1 MKFTREGSV
10 AVHVAVDAQTDAGV
24 VLHVRVADTG
34 IGIPREK
41 QQAIFDAF
49 TQADGSITR
58 QFGGTGLGLSIASR
72 LVILMGGRM
81 WLESEPGCGATFH
94 FTLPLADRP
103 AGDRRACSR
112 RRRWSRSPA
121 VAC

>member
-1 MKFTREGSV
+1 M
-10 AVHVAVDAQTDAGV
+10 
-24 VLHVRVADTG
+24 LHVRVADTG

-72 LVILMGGRM
+72 LVTLMDGRM
-81 WLESEPGCGATFH
+81 WLESEPGARRH
-94 FTLPLADRP
+94 VPLHAAAAHRAAAR
-103 AGDRRACSR
+103 AGR
-112 RRRWSRSPA
+112 RRRPRRLSRSPA
-121 VAC
+121 AAS